1 MYMYFIEYIFNFY
14 IYLTVDYQS
23 IIMWFCDFY
32 LLEFI
37 LIAKW
42 NLIPMSMSFVFRH
55 NHLLFNSYIT
65 RQLINKIVACLS
77 HIKKRLKRWPDEI
90 FNKWWIPDQS
100 VLIICELKHFCYQ
113 CARIKNNTFWLDP
126 WHDTI
131 WLCQNLFYIL
141 IIHFLNIF
149 ILILISTFHLF
160 INCCIFLS

>member
-42 NLIPMSMSFVFRH
+42 NLILMSIGELKSSFVFRH
-55 NHLLFNSYIT
+55 NHFLFNSYIT

-77 HIKKRLKRWPDEI
+77 HIKKRLKRWPDKI
-90 FNKWWIPDQS
+90 FNKWWIPDQL

-131 WLCQNLFYIL
+131 WLCQNLFTYW
-141 IIHFLNIF
+141 
-149 ILILISTFHLF
+149 LF
-160 INCCIFLS
+160 IF